1 MNIVVNTIRTLKLN
15 KTFEYFVVKTNE
27 RLEKDY
33 NFTLCL
39 SNENYSFAIIT
50 IILKAGKK
58 YIIY

>member
-1 MNIVVNTIRTLKLN
+1 MNTIRTLKLN

-39 SNENYSFAIIT
+39 SNGNYSFAIIT